1 MVLTLESCQTDR
13 YNDVNRTKVLSGS
26 SIGCSGYVTVTYV
39 IMATIKLPV
48 VLITV
53 LTRHDDGSTIWQL
66 VETNM
71 HKKLLMMACALKRI
85 AKARVS
91 RVCRY
96 TQELCVL
103 LVFLPGTGSATDK
116 A

>member
-1 MVLTLESCQTDR
+1 MMLTIE
-13 YNDVNRTKVLSGS
+13 
-26 SIGCSGYVTVTYV
+26 
-39 IMATIKLPV
+39 LPV

-53 LTRHDDGSTIWQL
+53 LTRHDDSSTIRQL

-85 AKARVS
+85 AKVRVS

-103 LVFLPGTGSATDK
+103 LVFLPGAALASNK